1 MTEKRNKNG
10 QYEKGTVPSETNRQ
24 RSSEVN
30 TGNTY
35 AKKLISDELKLQVFD
50 SYLSHLAKGKSKKSW
65 WFDNGKVTITWQC
78 METYI
83 KNEPGIFDALQI
95 ERAKSNGYQIWEQV
109 VEDSAK
115 GLNRDANT
123 ASLQML
129 MRNKFNWDKED
140 NVNKDTKGTLVEKF
154 LGILDKMDDKKD
166 STD

>member
-1 MTEKRNKNG
+1 MTEKRNKKG
-10 QYEKGTVPSETNRQ
+10 QF
-24 RSSEVN
+24 EVGVVHPQS
-30 TGNTY
+30 TIQKAREASLGNTF
-35 AKKLISDELKLQVFD
+35 AKKLITEELKLQVFD

-65 WFDNGKVTITWQC
+65 WFDNGQVTITWQC
-78 METYI
+78 MESYI
-83 KNEPGIFDALQI
+83 KNEPEVFDSLQI

>member
-10 QYEKGTVPSETNRQ
+10 QYEKGTVPSEASRQ

-35 AKKLISDELKLQVFD
+35 AKKLISDELKRQVFD

-65 WFDNGKVTITWQC
+65 WFDNGQVTITWQC

-83 KNEPGIFDALQI
+83 KNEPGIFDSLQI
-95 ERAKSNGYQIWEQV
+95 DRAKSNGYQIWEQV

-140 NVNKDTKGTLVEKF
+140 NVNRDTKGTLVEKF